1 MNAQEAAQKTQET
14 KVAQEQHRLL
24 KEVPKQIADA
34 EKAIQWAVERGYTK
48 AVGLGY
54 LSREA
59 QRHFED
65 KGYVV
70 TLTAIYWDH
79 VNKTTGR
86 SSFFDLLFRRSI

>member
-1 MNAQEAAQKTQET
+1 MDAQEAAQKTQET

-24 KEVPKQIADA
+24 NEVPKQIADA

-79 VNKTTGR
+79 IGMAPAR
-86 SSFFDLLFRRSI
+86 PSFFDRLFGRSK